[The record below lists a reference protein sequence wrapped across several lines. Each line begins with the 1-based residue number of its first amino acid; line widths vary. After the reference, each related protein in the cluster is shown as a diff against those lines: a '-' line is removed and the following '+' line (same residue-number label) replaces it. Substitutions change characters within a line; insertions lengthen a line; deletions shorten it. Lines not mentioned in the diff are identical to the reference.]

1 MEDFQKGLGLFEVIA
16 KAKMIE
22 TSKRRIEKFEQKADE
37 MAEANPQEPTQQ
49 IENPQMMGGKRRK
62 RQKRSRKKR

>member
-1 MEDFQKGLGLFEVIA
+1 MIA

-49 IENPQMMGGKRRK
+49 IKMKYINDGR
-62 RQKRSRKKR
+62 